1 MDTMNRHC
9 PSNERQPAR
18 PLLSLAALARIIQG
32 EIGHGATDTDV
43 MSVGRIVTDSRTIQ
57 PGDVFWALS
66 GPRFDGA
73 DFAGDAWAAG
83 AAGVVSERN
92 SHGVPRGCWSLQVDD
107 TTQALTRLAAWHRGQ
122 FQGQVVAVTG
132 SVGKTTTRQMIA
144 AALSGRFATTSSP
157 QNYNNEIGL
166 PLSVLQLDNAVECG
180 VFELAARRKGEIAAL
195 AATCRPRIGVI
206 TTVAESHLD
215 TFSSRAAVADA
226 KAELLD
232 SLPADGLAVLNGDD
246 PWLRR
251 VAGRARCPMVWVGRG
266 GDCDLIATRVRWN
279 RGVLSFEVAGQ
290 EFAVPVWGRHHLTA
304 ALASV
309 AVARAMGLSLA
320 EIATALAGFDA
331 PPMRCEV
338 VRRGGVTVIN
348 DAYNASPASMQAALD
363 LLRETETAGRRVVVC
378 GDMRELGPEA
388 EALHRWLGDAIVTR
402 CGADLLL
409 ACGQYAAQVAAGAR
423 SAGMP
428 AERVIDV
435 ATVEDALPELPRR
448 LHSGDVV
455 LLKGSRALA
464 LERMLETLERANADV
479 ANDDCYQETLVGGY

>member
-1 MDTMNRHC
+1 MESMNRHC
-9 PSNERQPAR
+9 PSNERQPANP
-18 PLLSLAALARIIQG
+18 PLTLAALARIIEG
-32 EIGHGATDTDV
+32 NLISATPDSDEVPVGHIA
-43 MSVGRIVTDSRTIQ
+43 TDSRTIQ
-57 PGDVFWALS
+57 AGDVFWALN

-83 AAGVVSERN
+83 AVGLVSERS
-92 SHGVPRGCWSLQVDD
+92 SHEVPRGCWSLQVDD
-107 TTQALTRLAAWHRGQ
+107 TTQALTRLAAWQRGR
-122 FQGQVVAVTG
+122 FQGNIVAVTG

-166 PLSVLQLDNAVECG
+166 PLSLLQLNETVECG
-180 VFELAARRKGEIAAL
+180 VFELAARRRGEIATL

-206 TTVAESHLD
+206 TAVAESHLD
-215 TFSSRAAVADA
+215 TFGSRAAVADA

-251 VAGRARCPMVWVGRG
+251 VASRARCPIVWVGRG

-320 EIATALAGFDA
+320 EIATALAGFHA

-348 DAYNASPASMQAALD
+348 DAYNASPTSMQAALD

-388 EALHRWLGDAIVTR
+388 DALHRWLGNAIVTR

-448 LHSGDVV
+448 LHYGDVV

-464 LERMLETLERANADV
+464 LERMLETLERANDDMS
-479 ANDDCYQETLVGGY
+479 NDDSFEETLAGYY